1 MKKLKTDFC
10 LQMPLLVA
18 ERTLLL
24 VISFIILFSG
34 AQQIEPKL
42 ERCKDV
48 SKHRLTEGRK
58 ERAVDMY
65 TTIQTYS
72 LEGVFC
78 CDSEAQTPSLDRRFI
93 LGSFR
98 FSLPIN

>member
-1 MKKLKTDFC
+1 
-10 LQMPLLVA
+10 MPLLVA

-24 VISFIILFSG
+24 VVSFIILFSG

-42 ERCKDV
+42 ERYKDV
-48 SKHRLTEGRK
+48 SKHRLAKGRK

-72 LEGVFC
+72 LEGLFC
-78 CDSEAQTPSLDRRFI
+78 CDSEAQTASLDKRFI
-93 LGSFR
+93 LVSFR
-98 FSLPIN
+98 FSLPVN